1 MGAVVWVVWLPHI
14 SLITYDPIPQSQSR
28 SMNTHKNRLSQNRW
42 AQVSQARAGQ
52 TACRHML
59 GRKWRADSQN
69 KTGNTCWVS
78 QRCHSS
84 GLSPGSSDGV
94 TYDRL
99 DSATGHLTRASGVT
113 FGPESSRDHTQQTE
127 WSPSPHVCFT
137 VTTII
142 QFYDALF
149 IFVCFYRFYL
159 YFYFL

>member
-1 MGAVVWVVWLPHI
+1 MGAVVWVVRLPHI
-14 SLITYDPIPQSQSR
+14 SLITHNLIPQSQSR

-42 AQVSQARAGQ
+42 AQVSHVRAGQ
-52 TACRHML
+52 TACKYML

-94 TYDRL
+94 TYDRFDL
-99 DSATGHLTRASGVT
+99 ATGHLTRASGVT
-113 FGPESSRDHTQQTE
+113 FGPESSRGHKQQTE
-127 WSPSPHVCFT
+127 WSSSPHVCFT

-142 QFYDALF
+142 QFYVALF
-149 IFVCFYRFYL
+149 IFVSFYSFYL
-159 YFYFL
+159 